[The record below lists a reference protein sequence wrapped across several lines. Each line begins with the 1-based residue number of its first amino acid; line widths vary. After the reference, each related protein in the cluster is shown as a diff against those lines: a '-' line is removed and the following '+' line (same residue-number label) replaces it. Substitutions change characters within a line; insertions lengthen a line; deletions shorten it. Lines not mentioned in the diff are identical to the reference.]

1 MDEMEKQEKALIE
14 KLANTVLFKE
24 PKVLDRYELGA
35 AGVELLDD
43 GSFYYLCSGRR
54 IRHAHSRALCADG
67 RPVGT
72 RTAKYR
78 GTEARATSDEFGPC
92 LRLSS
97 RFEENF
103 LVLTRHISLYDSG
116 EISVQLELRD
126 KRGTRVRSRYL
137 APIDAPYPDKTGK
150 GLFLSLDQKMLLVP
164 YDNDMWAR
172 YESAV
177 PRPGRTSYDVTAI
190 YDEQTFKGLIVGAV
204 DFDVW
209 KNAIQWSAHDA
220 RAFTAYSG
228 AADAATHD
236 ILPHGIVSGESVSS
250 ARFLMYWSENIK
262 EGMERFGRLCTKVR
276 APRPWSGKSI
286 FGWNSYSALGLGLK
300 LSHWEEAG
308 SFIHN
313 ELPEFSDEEGV
324 SCINL
329 DGCFGMSRK
338 EIRRIV
344 EQLHARGQKA
354 GWYAS
359 PCIAMSFMS
368 KLPPFSALVLKDD
381 RGQPLPPADNS
392 IPLDVTHPMWEKYA
406 RNQIRSVLELG
417 FDYIKLDFL
426 SHAGVEGC
434 HYRKEFTGRMA
445 LNHAYR
451 IIEDEISKAGRE
463 IFVSLSIAPLFP
475 FYLGNARRCCC
486 DSFGHI
492 EDTRYVLN
500 ALNFGW
506 WTNNTLY
513 RYNDPDHLA
522 LYHSVIDGRGVT
534 SDAEARSRYL
544 SGVISGTLM
553 ILSDNYGPDGD
564 AAMIAAARQRTK
576 VLANNP
582 KLNELARWGRAF
594 IPVELGSDTT
604 PYYTLHHE
612 GRCFAAIFNFSAD
625 RRTLGFSSVRGNLP
639 ERGRAINLWDGAET
653 LYDAHFTAAIDG
665 HDCAIFEIFPE

>member
-14 KLANTVLFKE
+14 KLAGTVLFKE
-24 PKVLDRYELGA
+24 PKVLECHESGA
-35 AGVELLDD
+35 AGIELLED
-43 GSFYYLCSGRR
+43 GSFFYLWNGQR
-54 IRHAHSRALCADG
+54 IRHAHSKAACTDG
-67 RPVGT
+67 RTINT
-72 RTAKYR
+72 RTAKYKD
-78 GTEARATSDEFGPC
+78 TEVSTGADELGAC
-92 LRLSS
+92 LKLTS
-97 RFEENF
+97 RFHENF
-103 LVLTRHISLYDSG
+103 LILLRHICLYASG

-126 KRGTRVRSRYL
+126 KRGSKIRSRYL
-137 APIDAPYPDKTGK
+137 APIDVPYPDKSGMP
-150 GLFLSLDQKMLLVP
+150 LFLSLDQKMLLVP

-190 YDEQTFKGLIVGAV
+190 YDDQTFEGLVVGAV

-209 KNAIQWSAHDA
+209 KNAVSWSAHDA
-220 RAFTAYSG
+220 RAFTAYCG

-236 ILPHGIVSGESVSS
+236 IMPHGIVSGEAVCS
-250 ARFLMYWSENIK
+250 ARFLMFWSENIK
-262 EGMERFGRLCTKVR
+262 EGMERFGRLCTKVQP
-276 APRPWSGKSI
+276 PRPWSGKSV

-308 SFIHN
+308 RFIKE
-313 ELPEFSDEEGV
+313 ELPEFCNEDGV
-324 SCINL
+324 SYINL

-344 EQLHARGQKA
+344 TELHDRGQKA

-368 KLPPFSALVLKDD
+368 KLPPFNALILKDD

-406 RNQIRSVLELG
+406 RNQIKSVLDLG

-451 IIEDEISKAGRE
+451 VIEDEISKAGRE

-475 FYLGNARRCCC
+475 YYLGNARRCCC

-506 WTNNTLY
+506 WTNGTLY

-522 LYHSVIDGRGVT
+522 LYHSVIDGRDVT
-534 SDAEARSRYL
+534 TEAEARSRYL

-553 ILSDNYGPDGD
+553 ILSDNYDPEGNPD
-564 AAMIAAARQRTK
+564 MTAAARQRTK
-576 VLANNP
+576 ELANNP
-582 KLNELARWGRAF
+582 ELNELARFGRAF
-594 IPVELGSDTT
+594 TPVELGSDTASC
-604 PYYTLHHE
+604 YTLCHE
-612 GRCFAAIFNFSAD
+612 GRHFAALFNFSHH
-625 RRTLGFSSVRGNLP
+625 RRTVGFSPARGGIP
-639 ERGRAINLWDGAET
+639 VRGRATELQTGAQI
-653 LYDAHFTAAIDG
+653 LYDGSFEAAIGG
-665 HDCAIFEIFPE
+665 HDCCIFEIFSE